1 MVGMGKSLGTGLARG
16 LVPFFAEL
24 EEVAPF
30 GGPMLAGTATYVGV
44 SAPASAYAVAAA
56 IEAAPSAFAAA
67 VTAPAIGGAIVG
79 NVVEEQY
86 GVGAAVA
93 SAAITGAIIG
103 SFIPIPGLSTLAGAA
118 VGAAIGLAGYGIS
131 KLF

>member
-1 MVGMGKSLGTGLARG
+1 L
-16 LVPFFAEL
+16 
-24 EEVAPF
+24 
-30 GGPMLAGTATYVGV
+30 
-44 SAPASAYAVAAA
+44 
-56 IEAAPSAFAAA
+56 
-67 VTAPAIGGAIVG
+67 
-79 NVVEEQY
+79 

-118 VGAAIGLAGYGIS
+118 VGAVIGLSAYGIS